1 LFLAGWLSMIELEV
15 LWLPMWGLE
24 ILRIY
29 MAASR
34 RYVGA
39 LWYIHIFY
47 FGRD

>member
-1 LFLAGWLSMIELEV
+1 
-15 LWLPMWGLE
+15 MWGLE

-29 MAASR
+29 MGALR

-39 LWYIHIFY
+39 LWYMHIFY